1 MFYGLQFN
9 TSAGESMQV
18 VINSSNLQVYARATS
33 GGVFGEWEPIC
44 GPSGGG
50 GALEAEKAAVAEKA
64 YRLASPMAITFTG
77 DVQGS
82 VSFDGSRNVNAALS
96 LRNGSAD
103 VTDVIDEAVA
113 ALIRDNTSA
122 LNSVLVDW
130 VRTMIDNAIDYHVR
144 KSGWHISQDRGNN

>member
-1 MFYGLQFN
+1 M
-9 TSAGESMQV
+9 
-18 VINSSNLQVYARATS
+18 
-33 GGVFGEWEPIC
+33 
-44 GPSGGG
+44 
-50 GALEAEKAAVAEKA
+50 
-64 YRLASPMAITFTG
+64 
-77 DVQGS
+77 
-82 VSFDGSRNVNAALS
+82 SFDGSRNVNAALS

-103 VTDVIDEAVA
+103 VTDIIDEAVA